1 MGLIDSSPLPD
12 IISKSKICKWEH
24 SFIVNTCNI
33 NSVCL
38 SCKCIV

>member
-24 SFIVNTCNI
+24 SFIVNNI